1 MYKPIVKR
9 DEVKI
14 FVYMNY
20 YAKIYG
26 FIEINICISRDL
38 LIKKVFCF
46 KGGNR
51 VQIAD
56 FKISIIVPVYNV
68 QKYLEACLESLIKQT
83 YDNYEVILV
92 NDGST
97 DQSLEICKLFE
108 NKSEKVKI
116 INQQNSGVSCARNK
130 GLEQATGKYV
140 MFVDSDDWIDQEML
154 DQLVIQVMQTEADFV
169 MCNLIRE
176 YSTKSEP
183 ISSGFKSLTILEHHE
198 IEKQLI
204 LGLIEK
210 KEGDLQHILA
220 PFRGPVGK
228 LYNLELIRKHQLK
241 FDDQLII
248 GEDFLFNL
256 QYLKYCK
263 KALIIEDFYYHY
275 RANESS
281 ITRRYKE
288 ACWPNIYKVTLQKI
302 EEFIK
307 ENGYN
312 EHAKQQFSQLVI
324 KYYLICLNNELRI
337 ENPHVLRQQIQHI
350 KEMCHSDYV
359 IESLRMINKLNR
371 AQFDIKLMVLIL
383 TRYKMSVVL
392 YYYLYIKREVIRI
405 FKKIVQ

>member
-1 MYKPIVKR
+1 M
-9 DEVKI
+9 KI
-14 FVYMNY
+14 DN
-20 YAKIYG
+20 
-26 FIEINICISRDL
+26 L
-38 LIKKVFCF
+38 
-46 KGGNR
+46 
-51 VQIAD
+51 
-56 FKISIIVPVYNV
+56 KISIIVPVYNS
-68 QKYLEACLESLIKQT
+68 QKYLESCLESLIKQT

-97 DQSLEICKLFE
+97 DQSLDICKLFE
-108 NKSEKVKI
+108 EKSEKVKI

-140 MFVDSDDWIDQEML
+140 MFVDADDWIDQEML
-154 DQLVIQVMQTEADFV
+154 YQLAIQVMQTEADFV

-183 ISSGFKSLTILEHHE
+183 ILSGFKSSTILEHHE
-198 IEKQLI
+198 IEEQLI

-220 PFRGPVGK
+220 PFRGPVAK
-228 LYNLELIRKHQLK
+228 LYDLELIRKHQLK

-263 KALIIEDFYYHY
+263 KALILEDFYYHY

-302 EEFIK
+302 EEFIQ
-307 ENGYN
+307 ENDYN
-312 EHAKQQFSQLVI
+312 ELAKQQFSQLVI
-324 KYYLICLNNELRI
+324 KYYLICLDNELRI
-337 ENPHVLRQQIQHI
+337 ENSHVLRKQIQHI
-350 KEMCHSDYV
+350 KEMCEDAYI
-359 IESLRMINKLNR
+359 IESLKTINTLNR
-371 AQFDIKLMVLIL
+371 NQFDIKQIILVL
-383 TRYKMSVVL
+383 TRYKMSKVL
-392 YYYLYIKREVIRI
+392 YYYLYAKREV
-405 FKKIVQ
+405 KKFLKKNK